1 MAETQPSDVLAN
13 GGLDGL
19 DTSPALNQ
27 TSSTIPTAWD
37 FMGDVSFFFLEVQL
51 ILGAMSIIYFAAHAS
66 LRRPPS
72 AAPRKSKKPGQKH
85 IDETQFAQGLEPSD
99 AIMFPLLAGALLIG
113 LYYIIQWL
121 KDPALLNKI
130 LKYYMSFMSVASLFS
145 LYAHGIQL
153 AVSFVFPDYWRGRDG
168 RLRKVDQRQRVVVIC
183 DNAGNPQPAASTESN
198 PLPGAL
204 SLFGA
209 TPRLQKSAWEI
220 RSLLTRHWALRFAMH
235 GVGEEK
241 ANIKFSH
248 MVGMF
253 MGLATAL
260 LYFTT
265 SMTFLSNVLGY
276 GMCYGSLQL
285 LSPTNFLTGA
295 LVLVGLF
302 FYDIVMV
309 FYTPYMVTVATTLD
323 VPIKLTFKAA
333 GRQSIL
339 GLGDIVI
346 PGIVIAWTLRLDLW
360 VHYLRKVK
368 YDQTAL
374 KLIEKD
380 STGTVVERMDYRHR
394 EIKTQY
400 QDVKGNWGNS
410 LWIRG
415 PLFISGAQQAPP
427 SVAAA
432 RFSKVYFTASM
443 VGYLLGMLV
452 TLAMLLV
459 FKRGQPALLYL
470 VPGVLGS
477 ILVTAAARGELKEL
491 WTYTEDD
498 SLDTVDV
505 VVDLDANGRPIKTV
519 GKLENGVVD
528 TTKTEDDKNAKSEEE
543 KKQEDKKEKEGK
555 DQIAKGKGHQV
566 FLLALDAPPEGE
578 DED

>member
-1 MAETQPSDVLAN
+1 
-13 GGLDGL
+13 
-19 DTSPALNQ
+19 
-27 TSSTIPTAWD
+27 
-37 FMGDVSFFFLEVQL
+37 
-51 ILGAMSIIYFAAHAS
+51 
-66 LRRPPS
+66 
-72 AAPRKSKKPGQKH
+72 
-85 IDETQFAQGLEPSD
+85 
-99 AIMFPLLAGALLIG
+99 
-113 LYYIIQWL
+113 
-121 KDPALLNKI
+121 
-130 LKYYMSFMSVASLFS
+130 
-145 LYAHGIQL
+145 
-153 AVSFVFPDYWRGRDG
+153 
-168 RLRKVDQRQRVVVIC
+168 
-183 DNAGNPQPAASTESN
+183 
-198 PLPGAL
+198 
-204 SLFGA
+204 
-209 TPRLQKSAWEI
+209 
-220 RSLLTRHWALRFAMH
+220 
-235 GVGEEK
+235 
-241 ANIKFSH
+241 
-248 MVGMF
+248 
-253 MGLATAL
+253 
-260 LYFTT
+260 
-265 SMTFLSNVLGY
+265 
-276 GMCYGSLQL
+276 
-285 LSPTNFLTGA
+285 
-295 LVLVGLF
+295 
-302 FYDIVMV
+302 
-309 FYTPYMVTVATTLD
+309 MVTVATTLD

-346 PGIVIAWTLRLDLW
+346 PGILIAWTLRLDLW

-380 STGTVVERMDYRHR
+380 STGAVVERTDYKHR
-394 EIKTQY
+394 EIKVQY

-415 PLFISGAQQAPP
+415 PLFVSAARQAPP

-443 VGYLLGMLV
+443 VGYLLGMLA

-477 ILVTAAARGELKEL
+477 ILVTATARGELKEL

-505 VVDLDANGRPIKTV
+505 VVDLDANGNPIKRL

-528 TTKTEDDKNAKSEEE
+528 TTKSESDKKNDKEEEE
-543 KKQEDKKEKEGK
+543 KKEAEKKEKEEK
-555 DQIAKGKGHQV
+555 DRISKGSGHQV